1 MHLTQ
6 SLSLKIIRNSLN
18 LNETLLTCLKD
29 RLGTCIS
36 MSPKKDIKIDIMY
49 LKKEKN
55 PNKQKQQLIMKCHL
69 LS

>member
-1 MHLTQ
+1 M
-6 SLSLKIIRNSLN
+6 
-18 LNETLLTCLKD
+18 NETLLTCLKD